1 MTERQ
6 IERWWR
12 YRRAQDKPSTLVKFC
27 ENSWRFMYYTYSFTF
42 GLYVLWDKP
51 WFWDVK
57 NCWYGYPHQV
67 IIIFWTLFQC
77 NGKICELIDSSIYL
91 IFFVFQSVDSE
102 IWSYYMFSMS
112 FYWSLV
118 VSQFFDVKRKDFWQ
132 MFVHHIVTLLLMA
145 LSWVYNFHRVGSL
158 VLVIHDCADIFM
170 EAAKITKYAGYQK
183 LCDGVFA
190 VFTVVWIATRLG
202 FYPRIIY
209 STSIEAPSILPM
221 FPAYYIFNSL
231 LILLLLLHIAWTYLI
246 LKIAYDSLKSGKVSR
261 ISNSRKYFK
270 FHDGFD

>member
-1 MTERQ
+1 
-6 IERWWR
+6 
-12 YRRAQDKPSTLVKFC
+12 
-27 ENSWRFMYYTYSFTF
+27 
-42 GLYVLWDKP
+42 
-51 WFWDVK
+51 
-57 NCWYGYPHQV
+57 
-67 IIIFWTLFQC
+67 
-77 NGKICELIDSSIYL
+77 
-91 IFFVFQSVDSE
+91 
-102 IWSYYMFSMS
+102 MS

-132 MFVHHIVTLLLMA
+132 MFVHHVVTLLLIA
-145 LSWVYNFHRVGSL
+145 LSWVCNLHRVGSL
-158 VLVIHDCADIFM
+158 VLVIHDCADIFL

-190 VFTVVWIATRLG
+190 VFTVIWIATRLG

-246 LKIAYDSLKSGKVSR
+246 LKIAYDSLKSGKVRQIAFCTFHVHILMDLSLTQMEGDCRSSSSELSESSESAKAAVTNGTPQKKNAPKSR
-261 ISNSRKYFK
+261 SISKSPKRPKQTAN
-270 FHDGFD
+270 